1 MEEYRFT
8 IPYIVRVADVNYGG
22 HVANSAVLNFFQD
35 ARIAYLA
42 HLGPFGELDI
52 GEGCGIILPE
62 ARVSYLA
69 EMFLGDRLE
78 IGVRVREVRN
88 SAFVMEYRIE
98 REGKSTAEGTTSL
111 VAFDYPTK
119 RPKRL
124 PRAFREALIKFE
136 ALQDGGNAGARI

>member
-1 MEEYRFT
+1 MVGYRFT
-8 IPYIVRVADVNYGG
+8 IPYTVRVADVNYGG

-35 ARIAYLA
+35 ARISYLA

-78 IGVRVREVRN
+78 IGVRVTEVRK

-98 REGKSTAEGTTSL
+98 REGKPMAEGTTGL
-111 VAFDYPTK
+111 VSFDYQS
-119 RPKRL
+119 RRAKRL
-124 PRAFREALIKFE
+124 PGLFRQAITDFE
-136 ALQDGGNAGARI
+136 AGQDGT

>member
-1 MEEYRFT
+1 MLGYRFT
-8 IPYIVRVADVNYGG
+8 VPYSVRVADVNYGG

-42 HLGPFGELDI
+42 RLGPFGELNI

-98 REGKSTAEGTTSL
+98 REEKPTAEGTTSL
-111 VAFDYPTK
+111 VSFDYETR
-119 RPKRL
+119 RPRRL
-124 PRAFREALIKFE
+124 PKVFRQAMTDFE
-136 ALQDGGNAGARI
+136 AA

>member
-1 MEEYRFT
+1 MVGYRFT
-8 IPYIVRVADVNYGG
+8 IPYTVRVADVNYGG

-62 ARVSYLA
+62 AKVSYLA

-78 IGVRVREVRN
+78 IGVRVTEVRN
-88 SAFVMEYRIE
+88 SAFVMAYRIE
-98 REGKSTAEGTTSL
+98 REGRPTAEGTTSL
-111 VAFDYPTK
+111 VSFDYQTR
-119 RPKRL
+119 RPRRL
-124 PRAFREALIKFE
+124 PPVFRKAMTDFE
-136 ALQDGGNAGARI
+136 GVQNGD